1 MKEYYD
7 VLIVGTGLAG
17 LSCAIHLD
25 EDTSV
30 AILSKEDVFA
40 CDSYLAQGGI
50 SALRKN
56 EAPADYIEDTLKAG
70 HFEGNED
77 VVREIVLQSPQVIE
91 ELIKLGVLFNKKK
104 DGSYHLH
111 REGGHRRERI
121 YHSEDF
127 TGKAIIETLYRH
139 VEARSNVDIL
149 PHCTCYDLVVAD
161 QQCSG
166 VRVFRNGENRV
177 IRSQSVILATG
188 GIGGIFPSST
198 NFASLT
204 GDGLAMA
211 LNYGIPVNHI
221 HWIQMHPT
229 VFYEDTPGR
238 KLLITEAI
246 RGEGGIILNH
256 KGKRFVDE
264 LQPRDIVTEAILK
277 EQQKEGTSHVYL
289 SLENISGNIIREKY
303 PTIYNGCLR
312 LGVDITR
319 EPIPIS
325 PGQHYHMGGIAV
337 DIYGKTSMPGL
348 YAIGEVASSGF
359 HGKNR
364 LASNSLLE
372 AYFYGKS
379 SAEAINR
386 QPDQKLPPA
395 SANSKE
401 NPEDILQKYDK
412 LLREEIKRKDERFY
426 EQWLAPNHE

>member
-1 MKEYYD
+1 
-7 VLIVGTGLAG
+7 
-17 LSCAIHLD
+17 
-25 EDTSV
+25 
-30 AILSKEDVFA
+30 
-40 CDSYLAQGGI
+40 
-50 SALRKN
+50 
-56 EAPADYIEDTLKAG
+56 
-70 HFEGNED
+70 
-77 VVREIVLQSPQVIE
+77 
-91 ELIKLGVLFNKKK
+91 
-104 DGSYHLH
+104 
-111 REGGHRRERI
+111 
-121 YHSEDF
+121 
-127 TGKAIIETLYRH
+127 
-139 VEARSNVDIL
+139 
-149 PHCTCYDLVVAD
+149 
-161 QQCSG
+161 
-166 VRVFRNGENRV
+166 
-177 IRSQSVILATG
+177 
-188 GIGGIFPSST
+188 
-198 NFASLT
+198 
-204 GDGLAMA
+204 
-211 LNYGIPVNHI
+211 
-221 HWIQMHPT
+221 MHPT
-229 VFYEDTPGR
+229 VFYEDAPGR